1 MGMSEILLILFVV
14 LILFGPEDLPKIART
29 IGKGIFEIRK
39 ATNEISKEFQRSS
52 IDNPINM
59 VNKAF
64 EQAMST
70 PVSDTEKEQ
79 GVAAEHRTNE
89 ELIQDQTQIP
99 TDHKI
104 IDKKAEAPSD

>member
-39 ATNEISKEFQRSS
+39 ATNEISREFQKSTMADPMD
-52 IDNPINM
+52 I
-59 VNKAF
+59 VNKTF

-70 PVSDTEKEQ
+70 PVSETKKESNE
-79 GVAAEHRTNE
+79 AEEHKTDE
-89 ELIQDQTQIP
+89 ELVQDETEIP
-99 TDHKI
+99 IHDKI
-104 IDKKAEAPSD
+104 AKTKAEAPPD